1 MKRRTVLSVLAVLPC
16 WPYLRTFAQVGDA
29 HRQGHARKRAG
40 LAMSAAFA
48 PDGSLWIVGLND
60 RRQLFVQRSS
70 DAGVRWRAPR
80 VIDTGHDMVA
90 AEGELRPK
98 LAFGPDRRV
107 VISYTQPLSKP
118 YTGEIRMLR
127 SADGG
132 ASFSSPFTVH
142 RDRQLITHRFES
154 IAFDA
159 TGALHTLWIDKRDL
173 EAANRKDGEGAYAG
187 AAIYRNVSLDGG
199 RTFGPDIKLADHS
212 CECCRIALAP
222 APGGGLAVMW
232 RHVFAGNVRDHAF
245 STIAAG
251 GGTASEVQRTS
262 FDEWQIDACPH
273 HGPGLALGAAG
284 GYHAVWF
291 GVRND
296 EPAIRYARL
305 DEQGVPRRAV
315 LVLPDSGAEH
325 ADVCCVG
332 TNVVIVWRSF
342 DGTRTRYSAWISDDD
357 GRTFAMR
364 ALGSTEDESDNPFL
378 VRRDRQLFAVW
389 RTRNE
394 VRVERVLG

>member
-1 MKRRTVLSVLAVLPC
+1 VLAQ
-16 WPYLRTFAQVGDA
+16 TGDA
-29 HRQGHARKRAG
+29 HYGGHAGTRAG
-40 LAMSAAFA
+40 LAMSAVFA

-70 DAGVRWRAPR
+70 DNGARWSAPR
-80 VIDTGHDMVA
+80 VIDTGHDAIA
-90 AEGELRPK
+90 AEGENRPK
-98 LAFGPDRRV
+98 LAFGPNRWV

-127 SADGG
+127 STDGG

-154 IAFDA
+154 IAFDS

-222 APGGGLAVMW
+222 APSGGLAVMW

-251 GGTASEVQRTS
+251 GGTASGVRRAS
-262 FDEWQIDACPH
+262 FDEWTIDACPH
-273 HGPGLALGAAG
+273 HGPGLARGTAG
-284 GYHAVWF
+284 TYHAVWF
-291 GVRND
+291 GIRND

-305 DEQGVPRRAV
+305 DAQGAPRGPA
-315 LVLPDSGAEH
+315 LALPDAGAEH
-325 ADVCCVG
+325 ADVDCIG
-332 TNVVIVWRSF
+332 ANVAIVWRSF
-342 DGTRTRYSAWISDDD
+342 DGARTRYSAWISNDD
-357 GRTFAMR
+357 GRTFATR
-364 ALGSTEDESDNPFL
+364 ALGSTEDESDHPFL
-378 VRRDRQLFAVW
+378 VRRDRQLFAIW
-389 RTRNE
+389 RTRKE
-394 VRVERVLG
+394 VRVERVFG

>member
-1 MKRRTVLSVLAVLPC
+1 
-16 WPYLRTFAQVGDA
+16 
-29 HRQGHARKRAG
+29 
-40 LAMSAAFA
+40 
-48 PDGSLWIVGLND
+48 
-60 RRQLFVQRSS
+60 
-70 DAGVRWRAPR
+70 
-80 VIDTGHDMVA
+80 
-90 AEGELRPK
+90 
-98 LAFGPDRRV
+98 
-107 VISYTQPLSKP
+107 
-118 YTGEIRMLR
+118 
-127 SADGG
+127 
-132 ASFSSPFTVH
+132 
-142 RDRQLITHRFES
+142 
-154 IAFDA
+154 
-159 TGALHTLWIDKRDL
+159 
-173 EAANRKDGEGAYAG
+173 
-187 AAIYRNVSLDGG
+187 
-199 RTFGPDIKLADHS
+199 
-212 CECCRIALAP
+212 
-222 APGGGLAVMW
+222 MW

-251 GGTASEVQRTS
+251 GGTASEVRRAS

-273 HGPGLALGAAG
+273 HGPGLAFGADG

-305 DEQGVPRRAV
+305 DEQGVPRGAV
-315 LVLPDSGAEH
+315 LVLPDAGAEH
-325 ADVCCVG
+325 ADVCSVG

-378 VRRDRQLFAVW
+378 VHRDRQLFAVW

>member
-1 MKRRTVLSVLAVLPC
+1 MRRRTLLAALGTLPC
-16 WPYLRTFAQVGDA
+16 WPYVHALA
-29 HRQGHARKRAG
+29 HAGKAHGQDHAGKRAG
-40 LAMSAAFA
+40 LALGAAFA
-48 PDGSLWIVGLND
+48 PDGSLWITGLND
-60 RRQLFVQRSS
+60 HRQLFVQRSG
-70 DAGVRWRAPR
+70 DGVRWSEPR
-80 VIDTGHDMVA
+80 IIDTGHDAIA

-127 SADGG
+127 STDGG
-132 ASFSSPFTVH
+132 ASFSLPFTVH

-154 IAFDA
+154 IAFDS
-159 TGALHTLWIDKRDL
+159 TGALHTLWVDKRDL
-173 EAANRKDGEGAYAG
+173 EAATRKDGEGSYAG

-222 APGGGLAVMW
+222 AADGGLAVMW

-251 GGTASEVQRTS
+251 GETASGVRRAS

-273 HGPGLALGAAG
+273 HGPGLARGSPG

-291 GVRND
+291 GVRNG

-305 DEQGVPRRAV
+305 DEQAAARDLV
-315 LVLPDSGAEH
+315 LVLPDEGAEH
-325 ADVCCVG
+325 ADVGSVG
-332 TNVVIVWRSF
+332 THVAIVWRSF
-342 DGTRTRYSAWISDDD
+342 DGARTRYSAWISDDD
-357 GRTFAMR
+357 GKTFAMR

-378 VRRDRQLFAVW
+378 VRRDRQLFAIW
-389 RTRNE
+389 RTRQE

>member
-1 MKRRTVLSVLAVLPC
+1 MSC
-16 WPYLRTFAQVGDA
+16 WPYVRALAHAGDTHRHAQAGRRT
-29 HRQGHARKRAG
+29 G
-40 LAMSAAFA
+40 LAMSSAFA
-48 PDGSLWIVGLND
+48 PDGSLWMVGLNQ

-70 DAGVRWRAPR
+70 DGAHWSAPR
-80 VIDTGHDMVA
+80 VIDTGHDTIA

-127 SADGG
+127 SVDGG
-132 ASFSSPFTVH
+132 ASFSLPFTVH

-154 IAFDA
+154 IAFDSS
-159 TGALHTLWIDKRDL
+159 GALHTLWIDKRDL
-173 EAANRKDGEGAYAG
+173 EAARLKDDGGSYAG

-222 APGGGLAVMW
+222 AAGGGLAAMW

-245 STIAAG
+245 CTIAAG
-251 GGTASEVQRTS
+251 GGSASEMRRAS
-262 FDEWQIDACPH
+262 FDEWKIDACPH
-273 HGPGLALGAAG
+273 HGPGLASGTGG

-291 GVRND
+291 GVRHD
-296 EPAIRYARL
+296 VPAIRYALL
-305 DEQGVPRRAV
+305 DEQGAPRGPV
-315 LVLPDSGAEH
+315 LELPDAGAEH
-325 ADVCCVG
+325 ADVGSVG
-332 TNVVIVWRSF
+332 TNVAIVWRSF
-342 DGTRTRYSAWISDDD
+342 DGACTRYSAWLSNDD

-364 ALGSTEDESDNPFL
+364 VLGSTEDESDNPFL
-378 VRRDRQLFAVW
+378 VRRDRQLFAIW
-389 RTRNE
+389 RTRQE
-394 VRVERVLG
+394 VRVERMFG